1 MKCPH
6 CKSKLSFS
14 SIKKSLRRPQPCNEC
29 EEGYLLTLSMSR
41 MLLLILPVAF
51 SLVMIRPISLHWGVP
66 PSIFTALIVV
76 LYGLSCL
83 TLVKR
88 SIR

>member
-6 CKSKLSFS
+6 CQAKLTFS
-14 SIKKSLRRPQPCNEC
+14 AVKKSFRNPQTCSSC
-29 EEGYLLTLSMSR
+29 DEGYRVTLSISR
-41 MLLLILPVAF
+41 MFLLIIPVAF
-51 SLVMIRPISLHWGVP
+51 SLIMIRPISLHWGVSP
-66 PSIFTALIVV
+66 ALMSALIAF

-88 SIR
+88 AVR

>member
-6 CKSKLSFS
+6 CHTKQPFS
-14 SIKKSLRRPQPCNEC
+14 TLKKSLRKIQSCPNCQ
-29 EEGYLLTLSMSR
+29 EGYLLTLSMAR
-41 MLLLILPVAF
+41 MLLLIIPVAF
-51 SLVMIRPISLHWGVP
+51 SLVMIRPISLHWGLP
-66 PSIFTALIVV
+66 PSLFTALIIL

-88 SIR
+88 SPR